1 MQGKVYDV
9 AIIGGG
15 LIGAAIA
22 RDAAGRGLA
31 VYLCEEGDLGG
42 GASSATTKLI
52 HGALDAMEGLRLAA
66 MREAVLEREILMR
79 AAPHLV
85 RPITFHIPHHER
97 QWSRAAFR
105 LGLFAY
111 DHVARHSLPRAERVD
126 LEATGAHGALQ
137 PHFTTAFAYTDC
149 VADDSRLVILNALD
163 ARARG
168 ATIETR
174 QHCTVAE
181 RDGGRWRLSL
191 ESTATGERSIVLA
204 KILVNA
210 AGPSAAE
217 VLNHIVHARQQVR
230 VRMAKSA
237 HIVVRRDGA
246 GEPAYALPNADGR
259 IVYAVPYEAGTMLLG
274 PATTAYTGDPSAA
287 AVDRDDAAYL
297 LDVANQYFH
306 APLYPSDIVWTFA
319 AVTALPDDA
328 RRGRAVVI
336 DAPPNVAPLISA
348 FGGSLT
354 THRRLAE
361 QVVDRM
367 GKFRTIAPA
376 WTGAAE
382 AVLPGGGFPRGGE
395 GDIVRALRAG
405 YPFLPLHLAE
415 RLVSAYGTRASAVL
429 TGARNVADLGIGFG
443 GDLTPAEV
451 DYLRHDEWAASAEDI
466 LWRRSKLGLVLTEN
480 EAAGLDATMTA
491 RTPARAAAESPA
503 LV

>member
-1 MQGKVYDV
+1 MQGKLYDV
-9 AIIGGG
+9 AVIGGG
-15 LIGAAIA
+15 LNGAAIA

-42 GASSATTKLI
+42 GASSATSKLV
-52 HGALDAMEGLRLAA
+52 HGALEAMEGLRLSA

-79 AAPHLV
+79 SAPHLV
-85 RPITFHIPHHER
+85 RPVTFHIPHHER

-111 DHVARHSLPRAERVD
+111 DHVARHSLPHARSVD
-126 LEATGAHGALQ
+126 LEAASAHGALQ

-149 VADDSRLVILNALD
+149 IADDSRLVILNALD

-174 QHCTVAE
+174 QRCTVAE

-210 AGPSAAE
+210 AGPSAAA
-217 VLNHIVHARQQVR
+217 VLNHVVHARQQVS
-230 VRMAKSA
+230 VRMTKSA
-237 HIVVRRDGA
+237 HIVVRRETVGDV
-246 GEPAYALPNADGR
+246 AYALPNADGR

-274 PATTAYTGDPSAA
+274 PAVTGYAADPVTA
-287 AVDRDDAAYL
+287 AVDRQDATYL
-297 LDVANQYFH
+297 IDVANQYFH
-306 APLYPSDIVWTFA
+306 APVYPSDIVWSFA
-319 AVTALPDDA
+319 AISAVPEDA
-328 RRGRAVVI
+328 TRGRAVVV

-367 GKFRTIAPA
+367 GKFRTVAPA
-376 WTGAAE
+376 WTGEAG

-405 YPFLPLHLAE
+405 YPFLPLALAR
-415 RLVSAYGTRASAVL
+415 RLVTAYGTRASAVL
-429 TGARNVADLGIGFG
+429 TGARNAADLGVGFG
-443 GDLTPAEV
+443 ADLTPAEV
-451 DYLRHDEWAASAEDI
+451 DYLRHDEWAASAEDV
-466 LWRRSKLGLVLTEN
+466 LWRRSKLGLVLSEA
-480 EAAGLDATMTA
+480 EAAGLDASMA
-491 RTPARAAAESPA
+491 VRPPVRLPEA
-503 LV
+503 V